1 MWAGG
6 AHRTHKDALKPGGA
20 GQEKIA
26 RRSKKGSQQQRH
38 RHSRFSLPPDLHLN
52 CAAGVAIV
60 CIVLGVEFKMPPR
73 KADYLA
79 VVDDMRIERDD
90 VGKKAALTRQDTEA
104 TTSCAS
110 SSASTDTRSR
120 ENGGAPSGRL
130 SPTTVLCLLVML
142 DMFSVSLVVPLL
154 HQYYKSAG
162 ISSASQREMLSSLFS
177 SSQIAGGLI
186 LGFLSD
192 LGVLSRRNIL
202 FLSFLGSAVS
212 YALIVVGGLKK
223 LILSRVLVG
232 LVKQTMTVS
241 TSLLAKYTTSEN
253 RAVHMGRLQASTTVA
268 WIVGPSVGAL
278 LFKHVDSAAPALAAC
293 GLFVVNSILAALLL
307 PRDDGMEPSAAN
319 TTKTKDAGETSKS
332 SSGGKFSSFFANLRS
347 CFSSPKLAAAVISLL
362 LLGWVQ
368 RTTSYANM
376 ASFYEEKYGV
386 EPHQRGY
393 ISSYQ
398 QCLNF
403 LVQSLFIRALLSAAG
418 GERRA
423 AFFAASCVAVATL
436 IEIFSNFSVFACV
449 VCPLVAASLGMLG
462 LSLRSL
468 VTQTAPKE
476 SLGSVLAALDVLHNA
491 ASVTVPFYRTFLFSI
506 VKKLGEVDT
515 NAAMAGDPEPRLWLL
530 SSFMHWAAFA
540 SVLGFLLLVPSY
552 RATREE
558 KNGLSEKKRQ

>member
-1 MWAGG
+1 
-6 AHRTHKDALKPGGA
+6 
-20 GQEKIA
+20 
-26 RRSKKGSQQQRH
+26 
-38 RHSRFSLPPDLHLN
+38 
-52 CAAGVAIV
+52 
-60 CIVLGVEFKMPPR
+60 MPPR
-73 KADYLA
+73 SADYSA
-79 VVDDMRIERDD
+79 VDDGIGSERDD
-90 VGKKAALTRQDTEA
+90 VGKKAAFTRQDTNG
-104 TTSCAS
+104 TGSTYSCAS
-110 SSASTDTRSR
+110 SSTTSTTCSTGSR
-120 ENGGAPSGRL
+120 ENYAAPGGRL

-177 SSQIAGGLI
+177 SSQITGGLI

-212 YALIVVGGLKK
+212 YALIVIGGLKK

-253 RAVHMGRLQASTTVA
+253 RAVQMGRLQASTTVA

-278 LFKHVDSAAPALAAC
+278 LFKHIDSAAPALAAC
-293 GLFVVNSILAALLL
+293 GLFLVNSILAALLL
-307 PRDDGMEPSAAN
+307 PKDDGIELSAVN
-319 TTKTKDAGETSKS
+319 TTKTKHSEETRKS
-332 SSGGKFSSFFANLRS
+332 GKGGKFTSFFANLRS
-347 CFSSPKLAAAVISLL
+347 CFSSPKLAAAVTSLL

-403 LVQSLFIRALLSAAG
+403 LVQSLFIKTLLSAAG

-423 AFFAASCVAVATL
+423 AFFAASCVAGATL
-436 IEIFSNFSVFACV
+436 IEIFANFSVFACL

-476 SLGSVLAALDVLHNA
+476 SLGSVLAALDVLQNA
-491 ASVTVPFYRTFLFSI
+491 ASVTVPFYRTFLFGV
-506 VKKLGEVDT
+506 VKKMGEVDA
-515 NAAMAGDPEPRLWLL
+515 NAAMVGDPEPRLWLL
-530 SSFMHWAAFA
+530 SSFIHWAAFA
-540 SVLGFLLLVPSY
+540 SVLGFLLLVPSFHCT
-552 RATREE
+552 AREQKRE
-558 KNGLSEKKRQ
+558 VDEKKSQ

>member
-1 MWAGG
+1 
-6 AHRTHKDALKPGGA
+6 
-20 GQEKIA
+20 
-26 RRSKKGSQQQRH
+26 
-38 RHSRFSLPPDLHLN
+38 
-52 CAAGVAIV
+52 
-60 CIVLGVEFKMPPR
+60 MPPR
-73 KADYLA
+73 SADYSA
-79 VVDDMRIERDD
+79 VDDDIGSERED
-90 VGKKAALTRQDTEA
+90 VGKKAAFTRQDTNA
-104 TTSCAS
+104 TGSTTSCAS
-110 SSASTDTRSR
+110 SSTSTTGSQ
-120 ENGGAPSGRL
+120 ENDGAPGGRM
-130 SPTTVLCLLVML
+130 SPTNVLCLLVML

-212 YALIVVGGLKK
+212 YALIVIGGLKK

-241 TSLLAKYTTSEN
+241 TSLLAKYTTSDN

-278 LFKHVDSAAPALAAC
+278 LFKHVDSTAPALAAC
-293 GLFVVNSILAALLL
+293 GIFVINSILAALLL
-307 PRDDGMEPSAAN
+307 PRDDAIVIRVGNCAKNKEN
-319 TTKTKDAGETSKS
+319 DEKKKS

-347 CFSSPKLAAAVISLL
+347 CFSSPNLATAVTSLL

-403 LVQSLFIRALLSAAG
+403 LVQSLFIKTLLNAAG

-423 AFFAASCVAVATL
+423 AFFAASCVALATL
-436 IEIFSNFSVFACV
+436 IEIHANFSVFACI

-468 VTQTAPKE
+468 VTQTAPKD
-476 SLGSVLAALDVLHNA
+476 SLGSVLAALDVLQNA
-491 ASVTVPFYRTFLFSI
+491 ASVTVPFYRTFLFGL
-506 VKKLGEVDT
+506 VKRMGEVDT
-515 NAAMAGDPEPRLWLL
+515 NAAMTGDPEPRLWLL
-530 SSFMHWAAFA
+530 SSFMHWAVFA
-540 SVLGFLLLVPSY
+540 SILGFLLLAPSFHSSA
-552 RATREE
+552 RKDVA
-558 KNGLSEKKRQ
+558 EKKRQ

>member
-1 MWAGG
+1 
-6 AHRTHKDALKPGGA
+6 
-20 GQEKIA
+20 
-26 RRSKKGSQQQRH
+26 
-38 RHSRFSLPPDLHLN
+38 
-52 CAAGVAIV
+52 
-60 CIVLGVEFKMPPR
+60 MPPR
-73 KADYLA
+73 SADYSA
-79 VVDDMRIERDD
+79 VDDDIGSERDD
-90 VGKKAALTRQDTEA
+90 VGKKAALGRQDTGATEA
-104 TTSCAS
+104 TNSCAS
-110 SSASTDTRSR
+110 SSTGNSADSA
-120 ENGGAPSGRL
+120 ENGVAPGGRM
-130 SPTTVLCLLVML
+130 SPTNVLCLLVML

-212 YALIVVGGLKK
+212 YALIVAGGLKK

-278 LFKHVDSAAPALAAC
+278 LFKHVDSTAPALAAC
-293 GLFVVNSILAALLL
+293 GIFVVNSILAALLL
-307 PRDDGMEPSAAN
+307 PRDDAIDIRVDICVGNGAETKAN
-319 TTKTKDAGETSKS
+319 DEKKKS
-332 SSGGKFSSFFANLRS
+332 GNGGKFSSFFANLRS
-347 CFSSPKLAAAVISLL
+347 CFSSPKLATAVTSLL

-403 LVQSLFIRALLSAAG
+403 LVSSFFIKTLLSAAG
-418 GERRA
+418 GEKRA

-436 IEIFSNFSVFACV
+436 IEIFANFSVFACV

-468 VTQTAPKE
+468 VTQTAPKD
-476 SLGSVLAALDVLHNA
+476 SLGSVLAALDVLQNA
-491 ASVTVPFYRTFLFSI
+491 ASVTVPFYRTFLFSV
-506 VKKLGEVDT
+506 VKRMGEVDA
-515 NAAMAGDPEPRLWLL
+515 NAAMAGDPEPRLWLA
-530 SSFMHWAAFA
+530 SSFMHWAVFA
-540 SVLGFLLLVPSY
+540 SILGFLLLAPSLNST
-552 RATREE
+552 TREQKRE
-558 KNGLSEKKRQ
+558 VDEKKRQ